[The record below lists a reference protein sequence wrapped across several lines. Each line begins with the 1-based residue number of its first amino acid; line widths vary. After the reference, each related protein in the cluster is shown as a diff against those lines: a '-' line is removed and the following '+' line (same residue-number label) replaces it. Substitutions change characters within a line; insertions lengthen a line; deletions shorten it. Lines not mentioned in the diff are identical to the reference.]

1 MNAIVLMS
9 FCIGNIIGPETFRDK
24 DAPAYIP
31 AKLTIVVILA
41 VAIVL
46 AVALDLLYLMDNKKR
61 DREEMEG
68 RQEEMPADYE
78 FLDLTDKEN
87 RRFRYLL

>member
-9 FCIGNIIGPETFRDK
+9 FCVGNIIGPETFRDK

-41 VAIVL
+41 VGIVL
-46 AVALDLLYLMDNKKR
+46 TVLLDFLYSRDNKIR
-61 DREEMEG
+61 DREG
-68 RQEEMPADYE
+68 TQDLPQDYE

-87 RRFRYLL
+87 RNFRYLL

>member
-9 FCIGNIIGPETFRDK
+9 FCVGNIIGPETFRDK

-41 VAIVL
+41 VGIVL
-46 AVALDLLYLMDNKKR
+46 AIILDLLYSWENKKR
-61 DREEMEG
+61 DREG
-68 RQEEMPADYE
+68 HQDLPQDYE
-78 FLDLTDKEN
+78 FLDLTDKQN
-87 RRFRYLL
+87 GNFRYLL

>member
-9 FCIGNIIGPETFRDK
+9 FCVGNIIGPETFRDK

-41 VAIVL
+41 IAIVI
-46 AVALDLLYLMDNKKR
+46 AVILDLLYSLDNKKR
-61 DREEMEG
+61 DAWR
-68 RQEEMPADYE
+68 
-78 FLDLTDKEN
+78 LN
-87 RRFRYLL
+87 RIELSSRAQLCSSL

>member
-24 DAPAYIP
+24 DAPKYIP

-46 AVALDLLYLMDNKKR
+46 TAALDMLYHLDNKKR
-61 DREEMEG
+61 DREEV
-68 RQEEMPADYE
+68 QELPRDYE

-87 RRFRYLL
+87 RHFRYLL